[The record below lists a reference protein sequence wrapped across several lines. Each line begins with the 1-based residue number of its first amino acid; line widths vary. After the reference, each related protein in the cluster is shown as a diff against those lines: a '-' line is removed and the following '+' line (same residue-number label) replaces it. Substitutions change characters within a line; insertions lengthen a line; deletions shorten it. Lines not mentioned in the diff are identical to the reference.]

1 MAPPGARA
9 KVSSDDRGVTRRVAV
24 AREPATAPHAGIDPA
39 SPTPLYH
46 QIFSLLRGKIYD
58 GQYPGGSF
66 LPSEQELSAE
76 FNVSRITA
84 KRALDELAADGL
96 VVREQGRGTRV
107 CINTHSTSVRGSVK
121 GLVHSLH
128 ANGRGSVQLLDFD
141 YLPASEAIA
150 AQLGLNVGDEVQRA
164 IRIWHG
170 EEGPFSHLT
179 TFVPG
184 RLGRSWTGEDLMR
197 RPLISLL
204 ENTGVTIA
212 RAEERITAVL
222 ADARRRRAPRGRRR
236 RAAPD
241 DHANGVRY
249 PGPFGRAPD
258 RALSTG
264 ALSVLRFA
272 WSVIVPAAIPPP
284 ARARALRR
292 RNRAFR
298 RARLRVVLL
307 RLDAGVLH
315 DLLPQRQ
322 INLDRIGDL
331 RRAAAPGFEA
341 HRR

>member
-1 MAPPGARA
+1 MAPPGAPA
-9 KVSSDDRGVTRRVAV
+9 KDSSDDRGVTRRAAV
-24 AREPATAPHAGIDPA
+24 AREPAAAPRTGIDPA

-46 QIFSLLRGKIYD
+46 QIFSLLRGQIYD

-128 ANGRGSVQLLDFD
+128 ANGRGSVQLLDFG

-222 ADARRRRAPRGRRR
+222 ADA
-236 RAAPD
+236 
-241 DHANGVRY
+241 GV
-249 PGPFGRAPD
+249 A
-258 RALSTG
+258 
-264 ALSVLRFA
+264 
-272 WSVIVPAAIPPP
+272 
-284 ARARALRR
+284 
-292 RNRAFR
+292 
-298 RARLRVVLL
+298 ARLAV
-307 RLDAGVLH
+307 DAGAP
-315 DLLPQRQ
+315 LLMITRTVFDTQDHSVEHLTALYPPERYQYSVS
-322 INLDRIGDL
+322 LG
-331 RRAAAPGFEA
+331 P
-341 HRR
+341 

>member
-1 MAPPGARA
+1 MSASGRHSWTENQMASPGARA
-9 KVSSDDRGVTRRVAV
+9 KVSSDDRGVTRRAAV
-24 AREPATAPHAGIDPA
+24 AREPAAAPRAGVDPA

-46 QIFSLLRGKIYD
+46 QIFSLLRGQIYD

-107 CINTHSTSVRGSVK
+107 CINTHSTSVRGSVR

-204 ENTGVTIA
+204 EKTGVTIA

-222 ADARRRRAPRGRRR
+222 ADAVVA
-236 RAAPD
+236 
-241 DHANGVRY
+241 
-249 PGPFGRAPD
+249 
-258 RALSTG
+258 
-264 ALSVLRFA
+264 
-272 WSVIVPAAIPPP
+272 
-284 ARARALRR
+284 
-292 RNRAFR
+292 
-298 RARLRVVLL
+298 ARLAVEAGAPLL
-307 RLDAGVLH
+307 MITRTVFDT
-315 DLLPQRQ
+315 Q
-322 INLDRIGDL
+322 DRSVEHLTALYPPERYQYSVSLG
-331 RRAAAPGFEA
+331 P
-341 HRR
+341 

>member
-1 MAPPGARA
+1 MTRLNPRT
-9 KVSSDDRGVTRRVAV
+9 KVPNNDGAV
-24 AREPATAPHAGIDPA
+24 ARPVAISGVPATPRVGFDPV

-46 QIFSLLRGKIYD
+46 QIFSLLRDKIYD

-66 LPSEQELSAE
+66 IPGEQELSAH

-84 KRALDELAADGL
+84 KRALDELAVDGL

-141 YLPASEAIA
+141 YLPCSEEVA
-150 AQLGLNVGDEVQRA
+150 AHLGLNAGDEVQRA

-184 RLGRSWTGEDLMR
+184 RLGRSWTGDDLMK

-204 ENTGVTIA
+204 ENTGVTIS

-222 ADARRRRAPRGRRR
+222 ADAVVAARLTVEAGAPLLMITRTVFDTQGQ
-236 RAAPD
+236 AVE
-241 DHANGVRY
+241 HLT
-249 PGPFGRAPD
+249 
-258 RALSTG
+258 ALY
-264 ALSVLRFA
+264 
-272 WSVIVPAAIPPP
+272 PP
-284 ARARALRR
+284 ARYQYSVSL
-292 RNRAFR
+292 
-298 RARLRVVLL
+298 
-307 RLDAGVLH
+307 G
-315 DLLPQRQ
+315 P
-322 INLDRIGDL
+322 
-331 RRAAAPGFEA
+331 
-341 HRR
+341 

>member
-1 MAPPGARA
+1 MAPRGARA
-9 KVSSDDRGVTRRVAV
+9 KASSDDRAVTRPAAV
-24 AREPATAPHAGIDPA
+24 AREPVTPPRAGVDPA

-46 QIFSLLRGKIYD
+46 QIFSLLRGQIYD
-58 GQYPGGSF
+58 GQHPGGSF

-121 GLVHSLH
+121 GLVHSLR

-222 ADARRRRAPRGRRR
+222 ADAVVA
-236 RAAPD
+236 
-241 DHANGVRY
+241 
-249 PGPFGRAPD
+249 
-258 RALSTG
+258 
-264 ALSVLRFA
+264 
-272 WSVIVPAAIPPP
+272 
-284 ARARALRR
+284 
-292 RNRAFR
+292 
-298 RARLRVVLL
+298 ARLAV
-307 RLDAGVLH
+307 DAGAP
-315 DLLPQRQ
+315 LLMITRTVFDTQ
-322 INLDRIGDL
+322 DRSVEHLTALYPPERYQYSVSLG
-331 RRAAAPGFEA
+331 P
-341 HRR
+341 